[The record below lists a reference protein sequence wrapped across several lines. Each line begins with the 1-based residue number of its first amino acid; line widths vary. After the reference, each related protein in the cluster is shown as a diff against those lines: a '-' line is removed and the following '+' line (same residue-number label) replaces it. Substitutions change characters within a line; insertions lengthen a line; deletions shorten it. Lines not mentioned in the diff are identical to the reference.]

1 MDSFSSHLLYSVL
14 DVFFCSWYSSVAHI
28 CSLTSAWRSYTRAF
42 SGFFWVHSDLRC
54 SCCWESPISGSFHGL
69 WCSWHHWWIH
79 CSKRWLVHPSFRP
92 KLDSLEISRSMKEFH
107 EGWNPW
113 RDCQSHW
120 VLLQFIWH
128 LGWLWG
134 LNAIWYRNLSFRD
147 QEKPWLKYLMRVWC
161 LKLLEVFLIET
172 AMYTDGSVLYDWIS
186 LNRDQRINCSQEV
199 TIPILPPFMH
209 VVSSLH
215 PAFQCKYTHNHTLFS
230 INYPLPLYPYHYF
243 S

>member
-14 DVFFCSWYSSVAHI
+14 DVFFCSWYSSMAHI

-79 CSKRWLVHPSFRP
+79 CSKRWLVYPSFRP

-113 RDCQSHW
+113 RDSFGLIVRVEC
-120 VLLQFIWH
+120 H
-128 LGWLWG
+128 LISKSKFPGPRK
-134 LNAIWYRNLSFRD
+134 A
-147 QEKPWLKYLMRVWC
+147 M
-161 LKLLEVFLIET
+161 IERLD
-172 AMYTDGSVLYDWIS
+172 ACVVPQIAGSVPYWNCYVS
-186 LNRDQRINCSQEV
+186 LGNYTTESIWQRSRR
-199 TIPILPPFMH
+199 LW
-209 VVSSLH
+209 
-215 PAFQCKYTHNHTLFS
+215 
-230 INYPLPLYPYHYF
+230 
-243 S
+243 